1 MTPTECKELLA
12 EVKDALRDELD
23 SNDFSFD
30 LGFNEQSFPEQE
42 RELALENNLTAEVSF
57 RAEGYRKIDRGD
69 YYTPPE
75 EHGEITI
82 SITHVDFY
90 DINGDKVAE
99 HDAPWP
105 SCYDK
110 QNTIKLTF

>member
-12 EVKDALRDELD
+12 EVKNALRDELD

-30 LGFNEQSFPEQE
+30 LGFNEQSFPERD

-57 RAEGYRKIDRGD
+57 RAEGHRYIDRGD

>member
-12 EVKDALRDELD
+12 EVKNALRDELD

-30 LGFNEQSFPEQE
+30 LGFNEQSFPEQS
-42 RELALENNLTAEVSF
+42 RELALDNDLTAEVSF
-57 RAEGYRKIDRGD
+57 RAEGHRHIDRGD